1 MAGSA
6 FENTSGPKKLLTL
19 LRTGVWFHFGF
30 AQKLLKDTVGA
41 VYDRA
46 FFLES
51 TKYARS

>member
-1 MAGSA
+1 MNPESEGA
-6 FENTSGPKKLLTL
+6 FSDSKYTRK
-19 LRTGVWFHFGF
+19 
-30 AQKLLKDTVGA
+30 TVGA